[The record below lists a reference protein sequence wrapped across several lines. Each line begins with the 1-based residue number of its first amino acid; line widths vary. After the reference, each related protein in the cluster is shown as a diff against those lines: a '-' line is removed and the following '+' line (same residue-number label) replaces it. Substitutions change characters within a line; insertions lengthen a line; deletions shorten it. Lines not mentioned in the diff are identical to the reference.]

1 MRVLK
6 PRNEL
11 ISTAVSPCRM
21 GNLSIGEHPFDTRTM
36 IAKRTIFFSVF
47 AMVAVAAVLGVIVFR
62 SSNLPEREGAAKTD
76 ASLSFKPSQTTL
88 AHLYFSDPD
97 NQFLIAEERSLK
109 HPENPAFFAKSI
121 VEALIRGPQ
130 QGLVRTVPQNTLI
143 RAIYVTQEG
152 VCYIDMTAE
161 IVDQHPGGIKSEL
174 LTVYSIVNS
183 VVLNVPEVEAV
194 KILING
200 SESKTL
206 AGHIDLQVP
215 VKANMLLIR

>member
-6 PRNEL
+6 SRNEL
-11 ISTAVSPCRM
+11 MNPAVDPRWTKY
-21 GNLSIGEHPFDTRTM
+21 LSIGKHVSDTRTM
-36 IAKRTIFFSVF
+36 IAKQTIFFSVF
-47 AMVAVAAVLGVIVFR
+47 ALVAVAAVLGVIVFR
-62 SSNLPEREGAAKTD
+62 SANPPDRERTAKTD
-76 ASLSFKPSQTTL
+76 SVEGLKPSQTTL

-121 VEALIRGPQ
+121 VEALIKGPQ
-130 QGLVRTVPQNTLI
+130 KGLVRTVPQNTKI
-143 RAIYVTQEG
+143 RAIYVTQDG
-152 VCYIDMTAE
+152 VCYVDMTSPIA
-161 IVDQHPGGIKSEL
+161 DQHPGGIKSEL

-183 VVLNVPEVEAV
+183 VVLNVPEVESV

-200 SESKTL
+200 SESRTL

>member
-1 MRVLK
+1 
-6 PRNEL
+6 
-11 ISTAVSPCRM
+11 
-21 GNLSIGEHPFDTRTM
+21 M
-36 IAKRTIFFSVF
+36 IAKQTLFFSVL
-47 AMVAVAAVLGVIVFR
+47 AMVAVVAVLGIIVFR
-62 SSNLPEREGAAKTD
+62 SANSPDRERSAKTD
-76 ASLSFKPSQTTL
+76 SVVSLKPSQTTL

-109 HPENPAFFAKSI
+109 HPENAAFFAKSI
-121 VEALIRGPQ
+121 VEALIKGPQ
-130 QGLVRTVPQNTLI
+130 QGLVRTLPQNTEI

-152 VCYIDMTAE
+152 VCYVDMTSTIA
-161 IVDQHPGGIKSEL
+161 DQHPGGIKSEL

-200 SESKTL
+200 SESTTL

>member
-1 MRVLK
+1 MS
-6 PRNEL
+6 P
-11 ISTAVSPCRM
+11 AVSPCRTE
-21 GNLSIGEHPFDTRTM
+21 NLSIGKHLFDTGTM

-47 AMVAVAAVLGVIVFR
+47 ALVAVAAVLGVIVFR
-62 SSNLPEREGAAKTD
+62 SSNLPEREGAVKTD
-76 ASLSFKPSQTTL
+76 ASVSFKPSHTTL
-88 AHLYFSDPD
+88 VHLYFSNPD
-97 NQFLIAEERSLK
+97 NQFLIAEERNLK

-130 QGLVRTVPQNTLI
+130 QGLVRTVPQNTAI

-152 VCYIDMTAE
+152 ICYIDMTAA

-200 SESKTL
+200 SESTTL